1 MSSVLPADIEN
12 TSIVPLPISEA
23 GDLLVNYLAQIGVEY
38 VFGVPGGAI
47 EPLYNALARSAR
59 RGGPRPVVARHE
71 TGAAFMA
78 EGYARETG
86 RLGVCCATTGPGAT
100 NLITGVASA
109 YQVNIPM
116 LVITAQTPTATFG
129 KGPLQDSSCSGIN
142 TVAMFQHCTRYSSL
156 VSHVD
161 QLEGKLVDAI
171 VTACRTAHGP
181 AHLSIPLDILRS
193 PLPSAAPAYSL
204 QELLLPADMMD
215 RAAFEKLCA
224 AINQARRI
232 VLVVGEGCREAV
244 GDIFE
249 FAMLRDACIVATPEG
264 KGLVN
269 AYHPN
274 FRGVFGF
281 AGHASAVEALQDPR
295 VDLVL
300 AIGTN
305 LDEIATNGWD
315 VKTIFNGKLIHIDAL
330 SRNFSRSPMA
340 RLHVAGRIL
349 TVFEALLEHYR
360 SSVQPMAP
368 LSPPGAERGRLDVPV
383 QDGVHMERR
392 DLERRSME
400 RMANTAVAPVLR
412 LVTERGTDRRQ
423 ADGAYMPTRHFTL
436 KDEEKYL
443 DDATPIKP
451 QRLMYDLA
459 RLFPPDT
466 RFLADSGSSSYW
478 AVHYL
483 HPFDRRVTG
492 RRPPDGGS
500 FRVNMGF
507 TPMGWAIG
515 TAVGTALG
523 DRRRTVVCITGDGS
537 FLMSGQEITVAVA
550 GKLPVIFVVLND
562 AALGAIKNGQRLAG
576 AEQVGF
582 ELPSVDFAA
591 MARAMGADAHSIRS
605 PADMAALDIAAMCKR
620 AGPTL
625 LDVYIDQEEVP
636 PMGMRMKS
644 LGTVKD

>member
-12 TSIVPLPISEA
+12 AAIVPAPVAEA

-59 RGGPRPVVARHE
+59 RGGPHPIVARHE

-109 YQVNIPM
+109 YQENIPL
-116 LVITAQTPTATFG
+116 LVITAQAPITTFG
-129 KGPLQDSSCSGIN
+129 RGPIQDSSCSGVN

-156 VSHVD
+156 VSHVA
-161 QLEGKLVDAI
+161 QLEVKLVDAI
-171 VTACRTAHGP
+171 VTACRTSHGP
-181 AHLSIPLDILRS
+181 AHLSIPLDILRT

-204 QELLLPADMMD
+204 QELLHPANMMD
-215 RAAFEKLCA
+215 RTAFEKLCV
-224 AINQARRI
+224 AIDEARRI

-244 GDIFE
+244 GDILE
-249 FAMLRDACIVATPEG
+249 FALLKDACIVAMPQG

-269 AYHPN
+269 PYHPN

-305 LDEIATNGWD
+305 LDEFSTNGWD
-315 VKTIFNGKLIHIDAL
+315 GNTLLNDRLIHIDSL
-330 SRNFSRSPMA
+330 ERNFTRSPMA
-340 RLHVAGRIL
+340 RTHVAGRIR
-349 TVFEALLEHYR
+349 TVFEALLERYR
-360 SSVQPMAP
+360 SAPPMASLTP
-368 LSPPGAERGRLDVPV
+368 TLSPPGEERGRLDTPAQDAVP
-383 QDGVHMERR
+383 MERR
-392 DLERRSME
+392 GME
-400 RMANTAVAPVLR
+400 RMGNLAAPPMLCLVA
-412 LVTERGTDRRQ
+412 ERGPDSLQ
-423 ADGAYMPTRHFTL
+423 VDGARLPARHFAL
-436 KDEEKYL
+436 QDEKKYL

-466 RFLADSGSSSYW
+466 RFVVDTGNSYIW
-478 AVHYL
+478 AIHYL
-483 HPFDRRVTG
+483 HPFDRRITG
-492 RRPPDGGS
+492 QRPSGGGA

-507 TPMGWAIG
+507 SSMGWAIG
-515 TAVGTALG
+515 AAVGTALG
-523 DRRRTVVCITGDGS
+523 DKRRTVVCITGDGS

-550 GKLPVIFVVLND
+550 EKLPVIFVVLND
-562 AALGAIKNGQRLAG
+562 AALGTAKHGQRLAG
-576 AEQVGF
+576 AEQVGI
-582 ELPSVDFAA
+582 ELPRVDFAA
-591 MARAMGADAHSIRS
+591 MARAMGADAYSIHSPR
-605 PADMAALDIAAMCKR
+605 DMEALDIAAMCER
-620 AGPTL
+620 HRPTL
-625 LDVYIDQEEVP
+625 LDVYIDPKEVP

-644 LGTVKD
+644 LGMA